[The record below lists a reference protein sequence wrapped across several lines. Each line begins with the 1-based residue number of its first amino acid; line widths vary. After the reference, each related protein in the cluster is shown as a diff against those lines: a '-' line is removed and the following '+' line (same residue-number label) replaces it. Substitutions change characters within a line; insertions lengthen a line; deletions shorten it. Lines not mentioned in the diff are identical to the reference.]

1 MKELLQYSILG
12 FDAVETLNNNTII
25 TGALTDTLPNN
36 FLNEKYNKIETLV
49 KLTSESSENIKSAW
63 VNLGVSVGVNLR
75 IQTEYEKIRPR
86 KNFVSEHFYAASS
99 LSQQHRK

>member
-49 KLTSESSENIKSAW
+49 KLTSESSENIKSA
-63 VNLGVSVGVNLR
+63 
-75 IQTEYEKIRPR
+75 
-86 KNFVSEHFYAASS
+86 
-99 LSQQHRK
+99 

>member
-25 TGALTDTLPNN
+25 TRALIGTLPNN

-49 KLTSESSENIKSAW
+49 KLTSESSENIKSA
-63 VNLGVSVGVNLR
+63 
-75 IQTEYEKIRPR
+75 
-86 KNFVSEHFYAASS
+86 
-99 LSQQHRK
+99 

>member
-25 TGALTDTLPNN
+25 TRAFIDTLPNN

-49 KLTSESSENIKSAW
+49 KLTSESSENIKSA
-63 VNLGVSVGVNLR
+63 
-75 IQTEYEKIRPR
+75 
-86 KNFVSEHFYAASS
+86 
-99 LSQQHRK
+99 

>member
-25 TGALTDTLPNN
+25 TRAFIDTLSNN

-49 KLTSESSENIKSAW
+49 KLTSESSENIKSA
-63 VNLGVSVGVNLR
+63 
-75 IQTEYEKIRPR
+75 
-86 KNFVSEHFYAASS
+86 
-99 LSQQHRK
+99 